1 MRKREW
7 FLLTRSPVDSSMM
20 AGLLLCGENG
30 DEEVGHSCLELNTTT
45 ATWTRTRHILQV
57 VVVQNLDI

>member
-1 MRKREW
+1 
-7 FLLTRSPVDSSMM
+7 MM

-45 ATWTRTRHILQV
+45 AIWTRTGHILKV
-57 VVVQNLDI
+57 VGVKNLDI